1 MRKMKL
7 AHIQFAAPAGE
18 IDRNRKTAERLIRQA
33 AEQGAQL
40 VCLPELFTTAHDFD
54 FIRAQGEIWRE
65 IQGDTQEKLRGGPQR
80 ETQAN
85 AQEGSRSETR
95 QETQSDTQR
104 GPKGEDESSDRSS
117 DISSGDRPIDHQAR
131 SSDISSHSELIDW
144 LGELARSLKIY
155 LAAGTLP
162 EKEDGR
168 FYNTAFFF
176 NDQGKMLG
184 KYRKVHLFPP
194 MGEDTFFTPGQDCP
208 VFDTPLARV
217 GICICYDLRFPSQ
230 FADLAARGAEIILV
244 PARFPHPRLDHW
256 QILLRARAIE
266 NYLFVAGCNCIG
278 TFNQQLFCGHS
289 CIISPWGETLAEAG
303 EREGVV
309 MAEIDLDMVEESR
322 AFFQRRSG

>member
-18 IDRNRKTAERLIRQA
+18 IDRNRKTAERLTRQA
-33 AEQGAQL
+33 AGQGAQL

-54 FIRAQGEIWRE
+54 FIRAQSESSGY
-65 IQGDTQEKLRGGPQR
+65 GVPQS
-80 ETQAN
+80 ETQGEN
-85 AQEGSRSETR
+85 QGQSHRS
-95 QETQSDTQR
+95 SN
-104 GPKGEDESSDRSS
+104 ESSNRSS
-117 DISSGDRPIDHQAR
+117 HGSSN
-131 SSDISSHSELIDW
+131 SEAIDW
-144 LGELARSLKIY
+144 LGELALSLKIH

-162 EKEDGR
+162 EKEEGR
-168 FYNTAFFF
+168 FYNTAFLF

-184 KYRKVHLFPP
+184 RYRKIHLFPP

-208 VFDTPLARV
+208 VFDTPLAKV

-230 FADLAARGAEIILV
+230 FADLAAKGAQIILV

-256 QILLRARAIE
+256 RTLLRARAIE

-278 TFNQQLFCGHS
+278 TFSRQLFCGHS

-309 MAEIDLDMVEESR
+309 MAEIDLDQVEESR
-322 AFFQRRSG
+322 SLLR

>member
-1 MRKMKL
+1 MKL
-7 AHIQFAAPAGE
+7 AHIQFAAPARE
-18 IDRNRKTAERLIRQA
+18 IDRNRKTAERLIRQS

-54 FIRAQGEIWRE
+54 FIRAQGEVQE
-65 IQGDTQEKLRGGPQR
+65 KAPGATQGD
-80 ETQAN
+80 
-85 AQEGSRSETR
+85 AQDAQGVPPR
-95 QETQSDTQR
+95 DKTQR
-104 GPKGEDESSDRSS
+104 ATQDDLQGGAQGKDKSSEEKSSDVL
-117 DISSGDRPIDHQAR
+117 
-131 SSDISSHSELIDW
+131 SSHSEIIDW
-144 LGELARSLKIY
+144 LGELALSLKIY

-162 EKEDGR
+162 EKEGGR

-184 KYRKVHLFPP
+184 KYRKMHLFPP

-230 FADLAARGAEIILV
+230 FADLAARGAEIILL
-244 PARFPHPRLDHW
+244 PARFPHPRMDHW

>member
-1 MRKMKL
+1 MRKTKL
-7 AHIQFAAPAGE
+7 AHIQFAAPARE

-33 AEQGAQL
+33 AEEGAQL

-54 FIRAQGEIWRE
+54 FIRAQGDALGTTQGDDQGK
-65 IQGDTQEKLRGGPQR
+65 IQGGD
-80 ETQAN
+80 
-85 AQEGSRSETR
+85 
-95 QETQSDTQR
+95 
-104 GPKGEDESSDRSS
+104 KGKDKSLDVL
-117 DISSGDRPIDHQAR
+117 
-131 SSDISSHSELIDW
+131 SSHSELIDW
-144 LGELARSLKIY
+144 LAELALSLKIY
-155 LAAGTLP
+155 LISGTLP
-162 EKEDGR
+162 EKEGTR

-176 NDQGKMLG
+176 DDLGKMLG
-184 KYRKVHLFPP
+184 KYRKIHLFPP

-217 GICICYDLRFPSQ
+217 GICICYDLRFPTQ

-278 TFNQQLFCGHS
+278 TFNRQLFCGHS
-289 CIISPWGETLAEAG
+289 CIISPWGETLAESG

-309 MAEIDLDMVEESR
+309 MTEIDLDMVEESR

>member
-1 MRKMKL
+1 MKQAGGEGSKHERSDRDTMRKMRL
-7 AHIQFAAPAGE
+7 AHIQFAAPARE
-18 IDRNRKTAERLIRQA
+18 IDRNRKTAERLIRQS

-54 FIRAQGEIWRE
+54 FIRAQGEVQGEVYGTTQGDAKGGPRGE
-65 IQGDTQEKLRGGPQR
+65 IQRATQADAHV
-80 ETQAN
+80 ETQGDAHEG
-85 AQEGSRSETR
+85 AQ
-95 QETQSDTQR
+95 
-104 GPKGEDESSDRSS
+104 GEDESSDALSTS
-117 DISSGDRPIDHQAR
+117 TSVI
-131 SSDISSHSELIDW
+131 IDW
-144 LGELARSLKIY
+144 LGELALSLKIH

-162 EKEDGR
+162 EKERGR

-184 KYRKVHLFPP
+184 KYRKMHLFPP

-230 FADLAARGAEIILV
+230 FADLAAKGAEIILV

-303 EREGVV
+303 AREGVV